1 MPSGSA
7 FAFQGMAYDLQP
19 ENATFTPAI
28 EINYT
33 IPQAR
38 WGQDFIVK
46 TFDTTTGTWQD
57 VPTRYNPS
65 NGIVTAKVS
74 HFCCF
79 ALFTKTIKPSPT
91 IPSEPARSPPQGVAP
106 PPPTAMSTFSGIIL
120 WIIDMATK
128 NVLVVAGIVIL
139 AVALFLFE
147 GKRRRD
153 RLRYLH

>member
-33 IPQAR
+33 IPQAQ
-38 WGQDFIVK
+38 GGKEF
-46 TFDTTTGTWQD
+46 
-57 VPTRYNPS
+57 
-65 NGIVTAKVS
+65 IVTALVS
-74 HFCCF
+74 HFCYF
-79 ALFTKTIKPSPT
+79 ALFTKTIQPSPT
-91 IPSEPARSPPQGVAP
+91 ILSEPARSPPQVVAP